1 MKNNSSILKIALFS
15 IASMFVLAS
24 ELIAFSGSIVL
35 WGEPKCPKNLLK

>member
-1 MKNNSSILKIALFS
+1 MKNNGSIFKVVLFS

-24 ELIAFSGSIVL
+24 DLIACSGSIVF